1 MNLLVDTN
9 RYRDYC
15 DGVIETLEV
24 FRSAA
29 SISFPFIV
37 LGELRAGFVWGQKA
51 EENEAR
57 LMGLL
62 HSERVR
68 TLYPD
73 DQTTHHYARL
83 YNQLRTQ
90 GTPNPIYYN
99 TPQRSRTWQAEADR
113 DVARYKEHVF
123 YGKWIDQPSLAPA
136 TFQKLLQ
143 TNRERSP

>member
-90 GTPNPIYYN
+90 GTPIPSNDLWIAALSAQHNLLLYSRDEHFDKL
-99 TPQRSRTWQAEADR
+99 PQL
-113 DVARYKEHVF
+113 ARV
-123 YGKWIDQPSLAPA
+123 
-136 TFQKLLQ
+136 
-143 TNRERSP
+143 

>member
-1 MNLLVDTN
+1 MEVNLLVDTN

-90 GTPNPIYYN
+90 GTPIPSNDLWIAALSAQHNLLLYSRDEHFDKL
-99 TPQRSRTWQAEADR
+99 PQL
-113 DVARYKEHVF
+113 ARV
-123 YGKWIDQPSLAPA
+123 
-136 TFQKLLQ
+136 
-143 TNRERSP
+143 